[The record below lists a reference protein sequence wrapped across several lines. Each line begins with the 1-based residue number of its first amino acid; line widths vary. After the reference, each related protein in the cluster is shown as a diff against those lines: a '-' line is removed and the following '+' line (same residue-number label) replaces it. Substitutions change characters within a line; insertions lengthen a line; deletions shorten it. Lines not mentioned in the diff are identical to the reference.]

1 MQETSSLPAI
11 LAANPF
17 FRDLGAATIAAIAA
31 LCRTCRLGAEE
42 LLFQK
47 GDPGDALFAVRRGQ
61 VRISTGTDAGK
72 RLTLNSL
79 GSGDVFGE
87 IALLDGRPRTAD
99 AVALT
104 DCELMTVDR
113 RDFQPFLRDNPDVAL
128 QLIEVLC
135 ERLRHTSEQVEDVI
149 FLDLPGRLAKTLLH
163 MLARSGQTPPAPLSI
178 TQREIGQMIGMSRE
192 SANKQLRAWAE
203 RGWLRVERGRIVVL
217 NAEALAG
224 IADQDF
230 EPK

>member
-1 MQETSSLPAI
+1 MRESNVQLLSKLAI
-11 LAANPF
+11 
-17 FRDLGAATIAAIAA
+17 FRPLTPKMLERVASHAT
-31 LCRTCRLGAEE
+31 RRNVTRGTT
-42 LLFQK
+42 LFRK
-47 GDPGDALFAVRRGQ
+47 GDPGNSLILVVSGQ
-61 VRISTGTDAGK
+61 VKISVLSPDGREAV
-72 RLTLNSL
+72 LNVIRPGEVL
-79 GSGDVFGE
+79 GE

-128 QLIEVLC
+128 KLIEVLC

-149 FLDLPGRLAKTLLH
+149 FLDLPGRLAKTLLYL
-163 MLARSGQTPPAPLSI
+163 MARSGQKPPAPLSI

-192 SANKQLRAWAE
+192 SANKQLRAWSE
-203 RGWLRVERGRIVVL
+203 RGWLRVERGKIVVL
-217 NAEALAG
+217 NADALIT

>member
-1 MQETSSLPAI
+1 MRES
-11 LAANPF
+11 NV
-17 FRDLGAATIAAIAA
+17 
-31 LCRTCRLGAEE
+31 E
-42 LLFQK
+42 LLSKLAVFRALTPKMLERVASHATRRSVTRGTTLFRK
-47 GDPGDALFAVRRGQ
+47 GDPGNSLILVVSGQ
-61 VRISTGTDAGK
+61 VKISVLSPDGREAV
-72 RLTLNSL
+72 LNVIHPGEVL
-79 GSGDVFGE
+79 GE

-113 RDFQPFLRDNPDVAL
+113 RDFQPFLRDNPDVTL
-128 QLIEVLC
+128 KLIEVLC

-149 FLDLPGRLAKTLLH
+149 FLDLPGRLAKTLLYL
-163 MLARSGQTPPAPLSI
+163 MSRSGQKPPASLSI

-192 SANKQLRAWAE
+192 SANKQLRAWTE
-203 RGWLRVERGRIVVL
+203 RGWLQIERGRIVVL
-217 NAEALAG
+217 DGDALTA

>member
-72 RLTLNSL
+72 RLTLNIL

-87 IALLDGRPRTAD
+87 IALLDGRPRTAEARALEPTELFTLRRPD
-99 AVALT
+99 FLRFLERNPAVAIKVV
-104 DCELMTVDR
+104 EL
-113 RDFQPFLRDNPDVAL
+113 
-128 QLIEVLC
+128 LC
-135 ERLRHTSEQVEDVI
+135 ERVRWMSDRVEETA
-149 FLDLPGRLAKTLLH
+149 LLPVEARLARRVVMLAQDYGANLEISQEELAQFVNRQLQEWKRDGLV
-163 MLARSGQTPPAPLSI
+163 MLARSRIRLLDAKRLS
-178 TQREIGQMIGMSRE
+178 
-192 SANKQLRAWAE
+192 
-203 RGWLRVERGRIVVL
+203 
-217 NAEALAG
+217 ALCQ
-224 IADQDF
+224 ADAA
-230 EPK
+230 